1 MKQKYQTIGA
11 IDKDGCLKCYKQEIN
26 DFFRQHKGTKVV
38 IKFEVLDDEPS
49 ASLKAYY
56 YKVVVPTF
64 VQAFWE
70 RGTRKTQEDVE
81 YLLRTY
87 SPIMIEEE
95 FDKYGNVNR
104 RIRRI
109 SEVTHEELCEHIETL
124 KQIAAE
130 ELGVYIEDPR
140 MLK

>member
-11 IDKDGCLKCYKQEIN
+11 IDNDGHLKCYKQEMN
-26 DFFRQHKGTKVV
+26 DFFQQHKGEKVV
-38 IKFEVLDDEPS
+38 IKFEVLGDEPS

-56 YKVVVPTF
+56 YKVVVPAF
-64 VQAFWE
+64 VQALWE

-81 YLLRTY
+81 YMLRTF
-87 SPIMIEEE
+87 SPVMIAEE

-104 RIRRI
+104 RVRRI
-109 SEVTHEELCEHIETL
+109 SEVTHEELCEHVETL

-130 ELGVYIEDPR
+130 EFGLYIEDPR
-140 MLK
+140 ALK